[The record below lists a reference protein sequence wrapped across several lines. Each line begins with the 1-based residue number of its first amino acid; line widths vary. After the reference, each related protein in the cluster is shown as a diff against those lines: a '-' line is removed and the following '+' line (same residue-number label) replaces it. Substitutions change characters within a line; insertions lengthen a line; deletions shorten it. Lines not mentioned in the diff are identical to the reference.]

1 MSNAADNT
9 ATHLDPRAM
18 GKVAVLMGGR
28 SAERE
33 ISLMS
38 GNGVLQALRDKGV
51 DAHAFD
57 PNSQNLFALKEQGFE
72 RCFITLHGRYGE
84 DGTVQGALEL
94 MGIPYTGPGVMASSV
109 GMDKI
114 MTKRIWLAQ
123 GISTPAYWQIDAHDF
138 TQASSAAQAQL
149 VQQAVAK
156 VGLPMVVK
164 APREGSSIG
173 VYKVHTVAETAQAMQ
188 AVAAIDQAILCEAMV
203 QGEEYTCPILGSGAQ
218 ARALPLVHIC
228 PPEGN
233 YDYQQKYFTDE
244 VRYICPPAN
253 MPAELQARIQQEA
266 LQAYRALGCRGWGR
280 VDVMVNSRDQQ
291 PYLLE
296 INTSPGMTSHSLV
309 PMSAQATG
317 IAYVDLCLLILAS
330 ASLDNMQP
338 DTQAGTAASAS

>member
-1 MSNAADNT
+1 MSNTSNT
-9 ATHLDPRAM
+9 TTPHINPRTL
-18 GKVAVLMGGR
+18 GKVAVLMGGH

-38 GNGVLQALRDKGV
+38 GNGVLQALLDKGV

-57 PNSQNLFALKEQGFE
+57 PARQNLFALKEQGFE

-84 DGTVQGALEL
+84 DGSTQGALEL

-138 TQASSAAQAQL
+138 TQASSAEQAQL
-149 VQQAVAK
+149 VQQAVTK

-244 VRYICPPAN
+244 VRYICPPAT
-253 MPAELQARIQQEA
+253 MPAELQACIQQQA
-266 LQAYRALGCRGWGR
+266 LQAYRALGCRGWSR
-280 VDVMVNSRDQQ
+280 IDVMVNSRDQQ

-296 INTSPGMTSHSLV
+296 INTSPGMTGHSLV

-317 IAYVDLCLLILAS
+317 IAYADLCLQILAS
-330 ASLDNMQP
+330 ASLDNAP
-338 DTQAGTAASAS
+338 PAASGTAA